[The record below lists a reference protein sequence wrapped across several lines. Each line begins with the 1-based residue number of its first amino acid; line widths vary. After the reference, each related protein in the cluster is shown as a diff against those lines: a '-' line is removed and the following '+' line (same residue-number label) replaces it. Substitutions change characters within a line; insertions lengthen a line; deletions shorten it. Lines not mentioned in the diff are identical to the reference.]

1 MNAQKSALILRLVG
15 IGWYVAICIAGGAI
29 AGLALDGWLDTGPLL
44 TIIGVLLGVAVAVI
58 GMYRMLSG
66 FFASPKELN

>member
-58 GMYRMLSG
+58 GMYRILSG

>member
-58 GMYRMLSG
+58 GMY
-66 FFASPKELN
+66 